1 MNAPI
6 TSSAFT
12 ETAAPRADPE
22 RVDVLPHELPEVLD
36 WFPQAKVLS
45 LDCFDT
51 LLWRDTHVPGDV
63 FTTLPGINPV
73 QRRWAEGTAR
83 ELSGFAHNRNEVS
96 IDEIYLQLMPRA
108 TQATRDTAIA
118 AELQAEAQAC
128 FAFAPTVELMRR
140 AKARGLQV
148 IIVSDT
154 YLDATQLRN
163 LIEHAA
169 GADVAALIDR
179 IFVSSAYG
187 QPKALGLYAQVLRK
201 LSAKPHQI
209 LHIGDNHGADV
220 VGVSAH
226 GVSTLHLKQ
235 FLPELEQQLRLEAG
249 IGAMIHP
256 INKATTAVQP
266 HRAPLAAAL
275 PLQDSAAGRLGMA
288 VMGPILTGFDI
299 WLRQEAEALAAERGG
314 RVHYLFLMRDGWLP
328 MRIHAARG
336 DASSARF
343 TTHPI
348 EISRFTSTASS
359 FTDEREI
366 TRYMEGQS
374 GTPAWV
380 LGRQLLL
387 PPGEVEQIS
396 GNLSPLDACIALH
409 REMRKTPRKRA
420 TVAASRAFAKR
431 LVAHVR
437 AVADPA
443 PGDTL
448 MLVDLGY
455 NGSVQ
460 NRIDTLLS
468 EALNVHVAGR
478 YLLLR
483 EVNMPGYDKRGFI
496 DSSHYDDFALNALT
510 ASVSVLEQLC
520 TTGMGSVIDYTEA
533 GEPIRRSSAISAEQS
548 AVRQAVQDGAIAFAH
563 AQPQATL
570 RGEHGRDPVDLWR
583 PAVTSVMARLMFM
596 PLDHELA
603 VIERFEHDVNMGT
616 DEYRALFDPALA
628 RIGLRQQGL
637 FYLNSTDR
645 MYLPA
650 ELQGQGLAPR
660 LTVLAMRRFGL
671 PFTFMDFTG
680 KTVELPVIFADNQ
693 TGGVFEQTIAASA
706 THDGFYVA
714 AIPMGEARYG
724 AALRLG
730 AKFEWVELDSIRIMP
745 QADFLSEKL
754 SSVERHIT
762 PEPLLEGIERVTPR
776 LLRCH
781 NEAGFLMV
789 NPPAQVERR
798 EPLILLVAFR
808 PLTGD

>member
-6 TSSAFT
+6 TPSAFA
-12 ETAAPRADPE
+12 ETAAPR
-22 RVDVLPHELPEVLD
+22 VDLLPHELPQAID
-36 WFPQAKVLS
+36 WFPQARVLS

-51 LLWRDTHVPGDV
+51 LIWRDTHAPVDV
-63 FTTLPGINPV
+63 FTTLPDITPM
-73 QRRWAEGTAR
+73 QRRQAEMTAR
-83 ELSGFAHNRNEVS
+83 KVAGFAHNRNEVT
-96 IDEIYLQLMPRA
+96 IGEIYAQLMPRA
-108 TQATRDTAIA
+108 AQAQRDAAIA
-118 AELQAEAQAC
+118 AELEAEAQAC

-154 YLDATQLRN
+154 YLDAAQLRE
-163 LIEHAA
+163 LIERAA
-169 GADVAALIDR
+169 GADVAGLIDR

-201 LSAKPHQI
+201 LSAKPHEI

-235 FLPELEQQLRLEAG
+235 FTPALEQQLRLEAG

-256 INKATTAVQP
+256 VSKAVTAAQP
-266 HRAPLAAAL
+266 HRAALAAAL
-275 PLQDSAAGRLGMA
+275 PLQQDAATRLGMA

-299 WLRQEAEALAAERGG
+299 WLRHEAEALSAKHGG

-328 MRIHAARG
+328 MRVHAARG
-336 DASSARF
+336 DAATAGF

-348 EISRFTSTASS
+348 EISRFTATASS
-359 FTDEREI
+359 FTDERDVA
-366 TRYMEGQS
+366 RYADENA
-374 GTPAWV
+374 GTEAGPMA
-380 LGRQLLL
+380 RQLLL
-387 PPGEVEQIS
+387 SAQDIAKICDKPTPE
-396 GNLSPLDACIALH
+396 NACYALLQ
-409 REMRKTPRKRA
+409 EMRKTPRKRA

-455 NGSVQ
+455 NGTVQ
-460 NRIDTLLS
+460 NRIDTVLAQ
-468 EALNVHVAGR
+468 ALNVHVAGR

-483 EVNMPGYDKRGFI
+483 EADKPGLDKRGFLDI
-496 DSSHYDDFALNALT
+496 GHYDDFALNALT
-510 ASVSVLEQLC
+510 ANVAVLEQLC
-520 TTGMGSVIDYTEA
+520 TTGMGSVIDYSES
-533 GEPIRRSSAISAEQS
+533 GDPIRRANAIAPEQ
-548 AVRQAVQDGAIAFAH
+548 AAIRHAVQEGTIAFAH
-563 AQPQATL
+563 ALQDVTV
-570 RGEHGRDPVDLWR
+570 RGDHGRDPVDLWR
-583 PAVTSVMARLMFM
+583 QAVTSVMARLMFM
-596 PLDHELA
+596 PLGHELA
-603 VIERFEHDVNMGT
+603 VIERFEHDVNLGT
-616 DEYRALFDPALA
+616 DEHRALFDLSVA
-628 RIGLRQQGL
+628 RTGLRQQGL
-637 FYLNSTDR
+637 FYLNSSDR

-650 ELQGQGLAPR
+650 ELKGQGLAPR

-671 PFTFMDFTG
+671 PFTFADFTD
-680 KTVELPVIFADNQ
+680 KTVELPVIFADSQ
-693 TGGVFEQTIAASA
+693 SGGVFEQTIAASA

-724 AALRLG
+724 VALRLG
-730 AKFEWVELDSIRIMP
+730 AKFEWVEIDSIRIMP
-745 QADFLSEKL
+745 QADFLSEGAP
-754 SSVERHIT
+754 STEQHIT
-762 PEPLLEGIERVTPR
+762 PEPLLEGVERITPR

-789 NPPAQVERR
+789 NPPQQVARR
-798 EPLILLVAFR
+798 EPLILTVAFR
-808 PLTGD
+808 PLTDD